1 MVELLQIDRD
11 DAIVYIALL
20 KHGRMSNRDL
30 SKLIGMN
37 DHRINASLSR
47 LVGYGACIEIDGKYE
62 ALHPKFAIT
71 NMYKMRSLSMDGS
84 IKRNG
89 SIDALASMLMS
100 LKGD

>member
-1 MVELLQIDRD
+1 MVELLQIDRN

-30 SKLIGMN
+30 SKLVGIDDG
-37 DHRINASLSR
+37 RINTALSR

-71 NMYKMRSLSMDGS
+71 NIYRMRSLSRDS
-84 IKRNG
+84 SAKRND
-89 SIDALASMLMS
+89 SIDALASMLMN
-100 LKGD
+100 LKSD

>member
-11 DAIVYIALL
+11 DAMVYITLL

-30 SKLIGMN
+30 SKLVEMD
-37 DHRINASLSR
+37 DHRINVSLSR

-71 NMYKMRSLSMDGS
+71 NMYRMRSLSRNTS
-84 IKRNG
+84 IKRND

>member
-30 SKLIGMN
+30 SELVEID
-37 DHRINASLSR
+37 DHRINTSLSR

-71 NMYKMRSLSMDGS
+71 NMYRMRSLSSGNS
-84 IKRNG
+84 IRRND
-89 SIDALASMLMS
+89 SVDTLASMLMS
-100 LKGD
+100 FKGD